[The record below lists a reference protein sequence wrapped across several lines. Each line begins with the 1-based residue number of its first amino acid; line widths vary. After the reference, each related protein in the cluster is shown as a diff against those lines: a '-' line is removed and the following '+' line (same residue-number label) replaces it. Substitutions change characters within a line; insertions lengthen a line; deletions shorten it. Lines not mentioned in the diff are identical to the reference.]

1 MQKGLSMCMQQ
12 NEYLFLENLIC
23 TIFWAICSK
32 MHCVLM
38 QNALR
43 FGAK

>member
-1 MQKGLSMCMQQ
+1 MQKEVSMRMQQ
-12 NEYLFLENLIC
+12 NEYLFQENLIC
-23 TIFWAICSK
+23 TRFRAICSK
-32 MHCVLM
+32 MHYVLM